1 MAVYTDDLSNVVKLK
16 LFSRALT
23 KSIAQQLSRGFGFY
37 GFAAIKYT
45 GLNNFH
51 TLKAFSQ
58 EIS

>member
-1 MAVYTDDLSNVVKLK
+1 M
-16 LFSRALT
+16 FSRALT

-37 GFAAIKYT
+37 SFAAIKYT
-45 GLNNFH
+45 GLDNFH